1 MGDEAAGRLRDQARG
16 GRLATPRRPY
26 LLSLHDCAVATPT
39 EFQVEP
45 VALHCHHFG
54 PTPDMSSSEDPHLGA
69 DGRLEGS
76 CGNGA
81 LDGHRGQPHDV
92 MNGESLA
99 PSARQELGNVRAD
112 TVAGDDLAEVVT
124 GACRV
129 RGRIPVAAE

>member
-1 MGDEAAGRLRDQARG
+1 M
-16 GRLATPRRPY
+16 
-26 LLSLHDCAVATPT
+26 
-39 EFQVEP
+39 EP

-54 PTPDMSSSEDPHLGA
+54 PTPDMRSSEDPHLGA

-112 TVAGDDLAEVVT
+112 AVAGDDRAEVET
-124 GACRV
+124 SLDGNNGRV
-129 RGRIPVAAE
+129 ATVFSDHRQRDPVAG